1 MKNNILFILFI
12 FFLLLSN
19 SVLSQS
25 KEQLY
30 LDKIKET
37 NSDTSKINVYIELI
51 DELYEMETQK
61 AIRYA
66 FDAEKLAKKAN
77 FKRYVIYDKLAGL
90 HTLIADYKRATDY
103 ALMVSKESQ
112 KLNGYLKYDY
122 EGKAFEKLA
131 NINNLNGSYD
141 LAIEYQMR
149 AIDAYKKIKGDNYY
163 IISYINLANYFIN
176 QNRFESA
183 LYYYRFVEE
192 NLEKE
197 NYTEYYPY
205 VYNGMAVCFNAQKK
219 TEKAI
224 EYYEKSRQAV
234 LKYTPD
240 DLSSLATAYNN
251 IGDLQNETG
260 QYNLAIFN
268 LSEALEIFKK
278 IGEKHSV
285 ANVYFNLS
293 LAYSNLKMYEESNN
307 YMMKYALLND
317 SIMSAEN
324 RQTIHDLSIKY
335 ESEKKEQ
342 QNKILAKD
350 NEKKQLSIYFS
361 LAGLILVFLILLII
375 FRNNRIKARIN
386 RKLEEQNHLIEEQ
399 KAVVVEQHL
408 LLEEKNTEITDSIKY
423 AKRIQGAILPPEQ
436 KWKSILP
443 DSFILNKPKDILSGD
458 FYWIAENESHIFVA
472 AADCTGHGVPGALIS
487 IVNFNLLNK
496 AVLERGLE
504 QPSEILDAVN
514 GWLTE
519 SLNQAG
525 DESTIKDGMD
535 IALVSIHKQS
545 GNILYSGANNPLYVF
560 HGEELA
566 EYKGDKFPVGAF
578 LSENRQRFST
588 KEIPVSAGDHIYLF
602 SDGFAD
608 QFGGPDGK
616 KYKYKQFKDSLLEAS
631 KLPIEHQKDFLNE
644 AHSAWCGNLEQTDDV
659 LVIGIKL

>member
-1 MKNNILFILFI
+1 MKITRSL
-12 FFLLLSN
+12 FFLFAVFLSFSFLGQLNEN
-19 SVLSQS
+19 SHLRKIKLAQNDTTRIN
-25 KEQLY
+25 LY
-30 LDKIKET
+30 L
-37 NSDTSKINVYIELI
+37 ELI
-51 DELYEMETQK
+51 GELINTDPSK
-61 AIRYA
+61 ALNYA
-66 FDAEKLAKKAN
+66 VQAEKIALPANFKLAKIYYYIAISHSALSSYKKAM
-77 FKRYVIYDKLAGL
+77 
-90 HTLIADYKRATDY
+90 DY
-103 ALMVSKESQ
+103 AFQVIETSKS
-112 KLNGYLKYDY
+112 LKGNERYDY
-122 EGKAFEKLA
+122 EGRALELLAVVNAQLGNEKLA
-131 NINNLNGSYD
+131 IQN
-141 LAIEYQMR
+141 Q
-149 AIDAYKKIKGDNYY
+149 IDAIAVYKKIPGDNYY
-163 IISYINLANYFIN
+163 FVAYINLANFFLDQGEY
-176 QNRFESA
+176 ESA
-183 LYYYRFVEE
+183 LYYYNFVEE
-192 NLEKE
+192 NLESE
-197 NYTEYYPY
+197 SLQSYYPY
-205 VYNGMAVCFNAQKK
+205 VYNGMAVCYNEQKK
-219 TEKAI
+219 IKKAL
-224 EYYEKSRQAV
+224 EYYEKSKNAI

-240 DLSSLATAYNN
+240 DLSTLATSYNN

-260 QYNLAIFN
+260 QYTSAILN
-268 LSEALEIFKK
+268 LSEAEELFKSIK
-278 IGEKHSV
+278 DKQSLSD
-285 ANVYFNLS
+285 VYYNLS
-293 LAYSNLKMYEESNN
+293 LAYRNLKQFEKSNDYMLKYMELKDAIFDEET
-307 YMMKYALLND
+307 
-317 SIMSAEN
+317 

>member
-1 MKNNILFILFI
+1 MKNNIFFAVFFI
-12 FFLLLSN
+12 FHLAN
-19 SVLSQS
+19 TGLSQS
-25 KEQLY
+25 KENIY
-30 LDKIKET
+30 LKKIQQT
-37 NSDTSKINVYIELI
+37 TSDTSKINLYISLI
-51 DELYEMETQK
+51 DELYEIETKK

-66 FDAEKLAKKAN
+66 YEAEELATKTH
-77 FKRYVIYDKLAGL
+77 FKEYVLHDKLCGL
-90 HTLIADYKRATDY
+90 HILIADYKKATDY

-112 KLNGYLKYDY
+112 KLSGNLRYDY
-122 EGKAFEKLA
+122 EGKSFEKLA
-131 NINNLNGSYD
+131 AINNTNGSYD
-141 LAIEYQMR
+141 LAIEYQMQ

-176 QNRFESA
+176 QDKFESA

-197 NYTEYYPY
+197 NFTEYYPY
-205 VYNGMAVCFNAQKK
+205 IYNGMAVCFDAQKK
-219 TEKAI
+219 PEKAI
-224 EYYEKSRQAV
+224 EYYEKSKQAV

-240 DLSSLATAYNN
+240 DISSLATAYNN
-251 IGDLQNETG
+251 IGNIQNDIG
-260 QYNLAIFN
+260 QYSSAVFN
-268 LSEALEIFKK
+268 LSEALELFKK
-278 IGEKHSV
+278 IDEKSSI
-285 ANVYFNLS
+285 ADVYFNLS
-293 LAYSNLKMYEESNN
+293 LAYRKLEMYEESNN
-307 YMMKYALLND
+307 YMMDYVNLND
-317 SIMSAEN
+317 SIMDEDN

-436 KWKSILP
+436 KWNSILP
-443 DSFILNKPKDILSGD
+443 KSFILNKPKDILSGD
-458 FYWIAENESHIFVA
+458 FYWIAENDSHIFVA

-519 SLNQAG
+519 SLNQGA

-535 IALVSIHKQS
+535 IALISIHKSS
-545 GNILYSGANNPLYVF
+545 GKILYSGANNPLYVF
-560 HGEELA
+560 QGDELT
-566 EYKGDKFPVGAF
+566 EYKSDKFPVGAF
-578 LSENRQRFST
+578 LNESLQRFTT
-588 KEIPVSAGDHIYLF
+588 KEIAAASGDHLYLF

-616 KYKYKQFKDSLLEAS
+616 KYKYKQFKDSLQEAS
-631 KLPIEHQKDFLNE
+631 KLQVDRQKDFLNK
-644 AHSAWCGNLEQTDDV
+644 AHADWCGSLEQTDDV